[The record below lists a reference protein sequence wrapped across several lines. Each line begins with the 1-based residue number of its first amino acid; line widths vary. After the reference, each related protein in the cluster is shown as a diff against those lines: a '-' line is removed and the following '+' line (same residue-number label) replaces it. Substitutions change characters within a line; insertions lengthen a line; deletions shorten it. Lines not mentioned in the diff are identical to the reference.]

1 MNSARA
7 TLDKENFG
15 PWGVVTG
22 ASSGIGKEFA
32 RQLAASGIH
41 VVLVARRLA
50 LLEDVGRSLVREFG
64 VQYRAVPVDLTSD
77 DFSETLEDATRD
89 LDVGVVISNAGTG
102 MPGEFL
108 KWDRPS
114 LIASVKLNVIP
125 HLVLLHQY
133 GRRLAAR
140 GRGGIVLVGAMGAS
154 DGVPYLANDAATKA
168 YVLSLGQGVH
178 QEFHQLGLNLT
189 VLLPGATDTPV
200 LTKFGLT
207 ADAMPM
213 KPMSAEQCA
222 AEGLAALRANR
233 VSHVPGRMNRVVMRT
248 VPPSV
253 RSRMMG
259 AMLKKTIRT
268 KPLARSVNGDALQPD
283 KPGHRE

>member
-89 LDVGVVISNAGTG
+89 LDVGVVISNAGTA

-189 VLLPGATDTPV
+189 VLLPAAIDTPV

-259 AMLKKTIRT
+259 GMLKKTIRT